1 MKKFLMK
8 ICCLLLCFASF
19 GLVACEKNIDLYQ
32 KGVEVTTLMGEIVNS
47 KQYLKL
53 IGSME
58 DKIDLVKA
66 KDYDSPTRVY
76 QLSIPSFD
84 ILCQKFKTMDTSSFD
99 ELPDNLKE
107 QIKAKFNFYLVL
119 NNINNQYPDWDALVI
134 SSVLTADKTYNGKI
148 SSSTAYLYTFE
159 TGKPIVV
166 VFEPF
171 GDKQFTAKG
180 YFIFA
185 DDVSTLSNV
194 REIFE
199 QYGCSVENVNR

>member
-1 MKKFLMK
+1 
-8 ICCLLLCFASF
+8 
-19 GLVACEKNIDLYQ
+19 
-32 KGVEVTTLMGEIVNS
+32 
-47 KQYLKL
+47 
-53 IGSME
+53 ME
-58 DKIDLVKA
+58 
-66 KDYDSPTRVY
+66 
-76 QLSIPSFD
+76 
-84 ILCQKFKTMDTSSFD
+84 TSSFD

>member
-32 KGVEVTTLMGEIVNS
+32 KGVEVTTLMGEMVNS

-76 QLSIPSFD
+76 QLSIPSLD
-84 ILCQKFKTMDTSSFD
+84 ILCH
-99 ELPDNLKE
+99 
-107 QIKAKFNFYLVL
+107 
-119 NNINNQYPDWDALVI
+119 
-134 SSVLTADKTYNGKI
+134 
-148 SSSTAYLYTFE
+148 
-159 TGKPIVV
+159 
-166 VFEPF
+166 
-171 GDKQFTAKG
+171 
-180 YFIFA
+180 
-185 DDVSTLSNV
+185 
-194 REIFE
+194 
-199 QYGCSVENVNR
+199 